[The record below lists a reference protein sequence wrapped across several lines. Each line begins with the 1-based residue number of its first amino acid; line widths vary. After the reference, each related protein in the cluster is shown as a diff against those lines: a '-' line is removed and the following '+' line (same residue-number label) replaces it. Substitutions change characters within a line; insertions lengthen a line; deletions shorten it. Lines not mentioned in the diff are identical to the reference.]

1 MTNKEILN
9 LEFDSTYLNR
19 TITIKDFF
27 KALLASLFERGEGL
41 INRKSL
47 DNSSWYYDLCACLA
61 RNKIIDGEC
70 YNSCGS
76 GDWGYDSKQAQDK
89 ILELIKEL

>member
-1 MTNKEILN
+1 MTNKEILE
-9 LEFDSTYLNR
+9 LEFKSTDLGKVV
-19 TITIKDFF
+19 TIKDFF
-27 KALLASLFERGEGL
+27 KALLTALFERGERF
-41 INRKSL
+41 NSF
-47 DNSSWYYDLCACLA
+47 DNSHWYYDLCACLA

-76 GDWGYDSKQAQDK
+76 GDWGYDGKQAQDK

>member
-1 MTNKEILN
+1 MSNKEILD

-27 KALLASLFERGEGL
+27 KTLLASLFERGEEFNYKIDDGG
-41 INRKSL
+41 
-47 DNSSWYYDLCACLA
+47 SWYYDLCACLA

-70 YNSCGS
+70 YNSCDS